1 MLPVRQL
8 SQKSEQNAS
17 YAQVGMRRL
26 TWHEAW
32 PARGV
37 TGKIHS
43 QTTGEKA
50 LDLSE
55 KCKKKVKFCEEG
67 EGDITY

>member
-8 SQKSEQNAS
+8 SQKSEQKAS
-17 YAQVGMRRL
+17 VCSGWIV
-26 TWHEAW
+26 TPDWHEAW

-43 QTTGEKA
+43 QTTGENA

-67 EGDITY
+67 EET